1 MIVVELVGG
10 LGNQMFQYA
19 AARTLADRLGTDL
32 GLDLRPFSV
41 PNGRPYR
48 LGRFNIRA
56 TVVDEREL
64 FGTHGVRSLR
74 RRLTTGALDRLRL
87 LVRRPRPRFASAT
100 RVVHQ
105 GPAYSQVLERAADHS
120 WLSGYWQSELY
131 FSRSVDAV
139 RADLTLRAL
148 SPRSAAMATRLA
160 SMPYPV
166 AVHVRRG
173 DYAHVAST
181 RAYHGLCSESYYQSA
196 IAHVRRRVPHADF
209 IFFSDEPDWVADH
222 LGSDA
227 ALVVTDNDDRPE
239 EDLYLMTCCRSHVI
253 ANSSFSWWGAWLARS
268 DEVVAPSA
276 WYQAPGLDGR
286 DIVPPRWTRL

>member
-41 PNGRPYR
+41 PDARPYH

-56 TVVDEREL
+56 TAIPAREL
-64 FGTHGVRSLR
+64 LGVHGVRSIR
-74 RRLTTGALDRLRL
+74 RRLTTGALEHLRL
-87 LVRRPRPRFASAT
+87 FARRPRPRFDRAT
-100 RVVHQ
+100 RIVHQ
-105 GPAYSQVLERAADHS
+105 GPTYSDALERATDHS
-120 WLSGYWQSELY
+120 WLSGYWQSEQY
-131 FSRSVDAV
+131 FCEATDAV
-139 RADLTLRAL
+139 RADLTLRSL
-148 SPRSAAMATRLA
+148 SPGSAAIAARLA
-160 SMPYPV
+160 SMRYPV

-181 RAYHGLCSESYYQSA
+181 RARHGLCSESYYRSA
-196 IAHVRRRVPHADF
+196 IAHVRRRVLCAEA
-209 IFFSDEPDWVADH
+209 IFFSDEPDWVGDH
-222 LGSDA
+222 LGSEA
-227 ALVVTDNDDRPE
+227 ALVVTDNADRPE
-239 EDLYLMTCCRSHVI
+239 EDLHLMTCCRSHVI

-268 DEVVAPSA
+268 DEVIAPRA

-286 DIVPPRWTRL
+286 DIVPSRWVRL